1 MSGDKAAQKAERYRI
16 VADNRR
22 ARHDYFIEDTLEVG
36 IMLLGTEVKSLRA
49 GRASIGESYAGPKAG
64 ELYLFNAHIP
74 EYGQAANQ
82 MNHEPRRTRKLL
94 VHRRELAKLLG
105 MVKREGATLV
115 PLQMYFNERGIAKLQ
130 LGLAKGK
137 KLADKRETAKKRD
150 WQRDKARLLREKG

>member
-1 MSGDKAAQKAERYRI
+1 MAEKADRYRI

-36 IMLLGTEVKSLRA
+36 IILHGTEVKALRA
-49 GRASIGESYAGPKAG
+49 GRASIGESYAGPKQG

-74 EYGQAANQ
+74 EYGMASNQ
-82 MNHEPRRTRKLL
+82 FNHEPRRMRKLL
-94 VHRRELAKLLG
+94 VHRREMDKLLSQ
-105 MVKREGATLV
+105 VKREGVTLV
-115 PLQMYFNERGIAKLQ
+115 PLQIYFNERGFAKLK

-150 WQRDKARLLREKG
+150 WQRDKARILRDKG